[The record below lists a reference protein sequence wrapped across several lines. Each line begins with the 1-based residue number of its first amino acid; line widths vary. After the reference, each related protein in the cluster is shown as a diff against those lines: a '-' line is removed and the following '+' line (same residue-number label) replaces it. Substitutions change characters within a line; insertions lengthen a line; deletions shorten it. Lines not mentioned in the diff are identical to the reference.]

1 MRITLDYN
9 IIYKLHNSKII
20 KKDEEIVAELKTSIN
35 KNLDDLFEMYPF
47 QEIRFS
53 KYCNGIKLFTMNNMN
68 VALVGSNFALRGYL
82 PAIKNIKNLKLK
94 ILCIV
99 IYLNHIKYII
109 IIKKLNLNIIGKKS
123 LEVILT

>member
-53 KYCNGIKLFTMNNMN
+53 KYCNGIKLFYN
-68 VALVGSNFALRGYL
+68 
-82 PAIKNIKNLKLK
+82 
-94 ILCIV
+94 
-99 IYLNHIKYII
+99 
-109 IIKKLNLNIIGKKS
+109 
-123 LEVILT
+123 E